1 MPIHNSYLR
10 SFRRNCWNFPALVTL
25 YKTSLIYGWK
35 YVLCRARSVSWARLT
50 VDFDW
55 SLIVF
60 FFFFYFIF
68 LEPYESACLS
78 YPILPIIVVSYVY
91 PTEYVAGI
99 HSFSHSVISHLL
111 PPTYGPGYRRDIAIC
126 TEHVVDSSGV
136 LQPPPTR
143 QSLAVKTRQQ

>member
-35 YVLCRARSVSWARLT
+35 YVLCRARSISWARLT

-55 SLIVF
+55 SLMVFLFYLSGTLRICLVLPDTTNYSRIVC
-60 FFFFYFIF
+60 I
-68 LEPYESACLS
+68 SNGVRSRHSC
-78 YPILPIIVVSYVY
+78 
-91 PTEYVAGI
+91 I

-143 QSLAVKTRQQ
+143 QSPAVKTRQQ